1 MKHIKLFENQSVQS
15 IRNMV
20 KEYHKFFE
28 YIKPAIIEKYNE
40 LANDPDYEPE
50 YGGTPYIIHYDEL
63 VLTQIGYY
71 DGGLQFVLQSSDD
84 NGDIQG
90 SFYINITDEELEQM
104 LIKLDAKKYN
114 L

>member
-40 LANDPDYEPE
+40 LANDPDYEP
-50 YGGTPYIIHYDEL
+50 
-63 VLTQIGYY
+63 
-71 DGGLQFVLQSSDD
+71 
-84 NGDIQG
+84 
-90 SFYINITDEELEQM
+90 
-104 LIKLDAKKYN
+104 
-114 L
+114 